1 MRAEI
6 QRNYEKWVGA
16 SVSLSKKV
24 KEWLIEG
31 KILAICDKIM
41 EFKAANGRS
50 LPWSLKKEACLLLSN
65 LREGYVFPTPTDH
78 REIIEILD
86 YMGYLSKKGLLLQE

>member
-1 MRAEI
+1 MLSLTEYMFVINSIVGNKDMRAEI
-6 QRNYEKWVGA
+6 QRNYEKWVAA

-50 LPWSLKKEACLLLSN
+50 LPWSLKK
-65 LREGYVFPTPTDH
+65 
-78 REIIEILD
+78 
-86 YMGYLSKKGLLLQE
+86 

>member
-6 QRNYEKWVGA
+6 QRNYEKWVAA

-50 LPWSLKKEACLLLSN
+50 LPWSLKK
-65 LREGYVFPTPTDH
+65 
-78 REIIEILD
+78 
-86 YMGYLSKKGLLLQE
+86 